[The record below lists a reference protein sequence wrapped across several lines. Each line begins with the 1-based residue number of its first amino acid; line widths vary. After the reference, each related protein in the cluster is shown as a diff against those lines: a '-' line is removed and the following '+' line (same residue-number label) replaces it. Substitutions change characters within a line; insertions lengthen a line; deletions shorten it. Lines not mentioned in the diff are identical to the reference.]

1 MKSVVLRMVW
11 VASLSAVLVTSLT
24 ACVPVLMGGA
34 MVGTVLVASDRRTSG
49 AQLED
54 EGIELR
60 AASRTREALGER
72 AHVNFTSFNRRVLI
86 TGEVPT
92 EADRQQVEQVVARVE
107 NVQTVVNELG
117 VLGNTSLTQRSS
129 DSLVTGRIK
138 AGLVDAKDLMVNAF
152 KVTTER
158 GTAYLMGRVTQ
169 READRAVEIART
181 TTGVQKVVKVFEII
195 TEDELRDLQ
204 PPPGPAAAKP

>member
-1 MKSVVLRMVW
+1 MKPVVSRIVFVL
-11 VASLSAVLVTSLT
+11 SLSGALGVTLS
-24 ACVPVLMGGA
+24 ACVPMLMGGA

-60 AASRTREALGER
+60 SAGRIREALGER

-92 EADRQQVEQVVARVE
+92 EADREQVEQIVARVE
-107 NVQTVVNELG
+107 NVQSVVNELG
-117 VLGNTSLTQRSS
+117 VLGNTTLTQRSS

-158 GTAYLMGRVTQ
+158 GTVYLMGRVTQ

-181 TTGVQKVVKVFEII
+181 TSGVQKVVKVFEII
-195 TEDELRDLQ
+195 TEDELRNLQ
-204 PPPGPAAAKP
+204 PPPAAAKP